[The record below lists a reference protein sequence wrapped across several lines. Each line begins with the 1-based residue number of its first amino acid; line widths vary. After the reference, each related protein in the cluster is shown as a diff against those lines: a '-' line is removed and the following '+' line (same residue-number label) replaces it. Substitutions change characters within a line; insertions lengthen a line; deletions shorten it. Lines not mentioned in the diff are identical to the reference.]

1 MTTPTQVLQ
10 SVGEF
15 VSYAESLEVGDVT
28 LRFVADA
35 YGLGEQSQLAG
46 NSGLLVAWLVSF
58 RFPDGTGT
66 TALSV
71 ADQAD
76 VVTGARAML
85 GLVRS
90 AS

>member
-1 MTTPTQVLQ
+1 MTTPTQVMQ

-15 VSYAESLEVGDVT
+15 VSYVLFLNVPDAAAELKF
-28 LRFVADA
+28 LADA
-35 YGLGEQSQLAG
+35 YADGEQEALTDNPG
-46 NSGLLVAWLVSF
+46 KLVAWLVSF

-85 GLVRS
+85 GLVKT
-90 AS
+90 